1 MSASPAS
8 ELLAG
13 LVAFLVS
20 LSLFASTI
28 NVRCWCEQRALIA

>member
-20 LSLFASTI
+20 LSFASTI
-28 NVRCWCEQRALIA
+28 NVRCWCKQRALIA